1 MLNLVNKQE
10 VLIVKNVFRSLCVGL
25 VFLSAVNFIM
35 GITTVT
41 KNISIEKDKIQVSKE
56 VELPHEN
63 GLEV

>member
-1 MLNLVNKQE
+1 M
-10 VLIVKNVFRSLCVGL
+10 KNVFRSLCVGL